1 MKIRYEAKEALMD
14 WEPASKEDDTGPEIV
29 SSREDD
35 HRYDGSDTTVTDR
48 ERTADDLLQLYI
60 SEIRRIPLLSAD
72 EEIRLAQSIQR
83 GKLERLKPDESAS
96 QCIIA
101 DGEKAERRLV
111 EANLR
116 LVVSIANKYSFLG
129 ASLLDLIQEGNIGLI
144 RVAGKFDPGRG
155 YRFSTYA
162 TWWIRQAITRALAD
176 QVRTIR
182 LPVYMVEKINRLI
195 RTTSRLLQELG
206 REPTLEEIGEKMGLP
221 AEQVTAI
228 IMCSQETRSLDVPL
242 NEQEESRLWEFVE
255 DQAML
260 DPADCV
266 SHQSL
271 KACVEDALKGLTRQE
286 YRVLHLRYG
295 LYDGRHRTLNEVG
308 KVVGVTRERIRQVE
322 EKALRKLQEPSQSW
336 QLKDYL

>member
-1 MKIRYEAKEALMD
+1 MKIRYEAKVALVD
-14 WEPASKEDDTGPEIV
+14 WELAPKEDDSGPEII
-29 SSREDD
+29 SSCKDD
-35 HRYDGSDTTVTDR
+35 HRYDGSDTAVTDR
-48 ERTADDLLQLYI
+48 ELAADDLLQLYM
-60 SEIRRIPLLSAD
+60 SEIRHIPLLSAD

-83 GKLERLKPDESAS
+83 GKLERLKPGDSAS

-101 DGEKAERRLV
+101 DGEKAERHLV

-116 LVVSIANKYSFLG
+116 LVVSIANKYNVLG

-144 RVAGKFDPGRG
+144 RAAGKFDPGRG

-162 TWWIRQAITRALAD
+162 TWWIRQAITRTLAD
-176 QVRTIR
+176 QVRTIH

-195 RTTSRLLQELG
+195 RTTSCLLQELG

-242 NEQEESRLWEFVE
+242 NEQEESRLWDFVE

-271 KACVEDALKGLTRQE
+271 KACVEEALKGLTRQE

-308 KVVGVTRERIRQVE
+308 KVLGVTRERIRQVE
-322 EKALRKLQEPSQSW
+322 EKALQKLQKPSQSW
-336 QLKDYL
+336 KLKDYL